1 MHRRSSSALLALTAT
16 AALIGVAVPAGASGN
31 SFRVTTRVT
40 DATDPSLVNAWGM
53 SQGPN
58 TPVWVSDNG
67 TGKSTLY
74 TATSS
79 PKVALTVTIP
89 GGAPTGT
96 VFNGSSKF
104 LVNGS
109 PGKFLFASESGV
121 LSGWNSGTTAVK
133 ERTVKG
139 AVFKGLAIAALPN
152 GSPRLYATDFHN
164 GRVDVFNGQWQRV
177 STSGAFVDSK
187 IPAGYAPFGIQT
199 LRGRIYVSYAKQDS
213 MRHDDAPGAGHG
225 FVDIYSTSGALLR
238 RLVMRGALNSPWG
251 MAIAPSGFGPFG
263 GNLLVGNFGDG
274 RIHAYDAKTG
284 AAKGTLRNRAGHVI
298 VLGGLWGL
306 LFGNGTS
313 APKTSLMFTSGPGGE
328 QHGKWGTIAA
338 A

>member
-1 MHRRSSSALLALTAT
+1 MYRRSSIVLLAVTTT
-16 AALIGVAVPAGASGN
+16 AAVAAVAMPAGAAGN
-31 SFRVTTRVT
+31 SYRVTTRVT

-67 TGKSTLY
+67 TGMSTLY
-74 TATSS
+74 KATTP
-79 PKVALTVTIP
+79 PKQPLTVTIP

-96 VFNGSSKF
+96 VFNASAKF
-104 LVNGS
+104 RVGAS
-109 PGKFLFASESGV
+109 PGKFLFASENGV
-121 LSGWNSGTTAVK
+121 LSGWNGGTTAVK

-139 AVFKGLAIAALPN
+139 AVFKGLAIATLPN
-152 GSPRLYATDFHN
+152 GHQRLYATDFHA
-164 GRVDVFNGQWQRV
+164 GHVDVFNGLWQRLHP
-177 STSGAFVDSK
+177 SGAFVDRR

-213 MRHDDAPGAGHG
+213 MRHDDVAGSGHG
-225 FVDIYSTSGALLR
+225 FIDIYSTRGALLK
-238 RLVMRGALNSPWG
+238 RLISRGALNSPWG
-251 MAIAPSGFGPFG
+251 MTIAPAGFGAFG
-263 GNLLVGNFGDG
+263 GDLLVGNFGNG
-274 RIHAYDAKTG
+274 RIHAYNPRTG
-284 AAKGTLRNRAGHVI
+284 AFMGTLRNRAGHVI

-313 APKTSLMFTSGPGGE
+313 APKTTLMFTSGPGGE